1 MVTVEQQRAAYNSV
15 ATKKNSCVRHGF
27 VLPKKQSRLV
37 TNEYLEKVS
46 HDLMLAR

>member
-1 MVTVEQQRAAYNSV
+1 
-15 ATKKNSCVRHGF
+15 

-46 HDLMLAR
+46 HALMLAR